1 MDCFSELH
9 ILIRNASQEH
19 FAYVPI
25 DPPTEILKK
34 IPRGIPQFLD
44 NTAVSRELRAAYIQ
58 HYISKILTY
67 RIFYPFIFTLG
78 QIDKEDTASQILSTD
93 TTPSS
98 VHHEPEWRQQTLKA
112 VYSTSDA
119 TKAINTVVGTV
130 QDEIMDHIKHFADPH
145 HLDDLILRLRRIIEL
160 AAETWRH
167 ARIERLVIVATMPSI
182 YDVRD
187 DEWEEYTCGR
197 RIDYREA
204 SDSDSD
210 VLLGLFPH
218 IYREAAIE
226 NFGHDTEKLNPCVYS
241 RGMVLLSNSPSVLAR
256 INELAGKNHLP

>member
-1 MDCFSELH
+1 MDCFGELH

-25 DPPTEILKK
+25 DPPSEILKK
-34 IPRGIPQFLD
+34 IPPGIPRFLD

-67 RIFYPFIFTLG
+67 RIFYPFVFTLG
-78 QIDKEDTASQILSTD
+78 QIDNDIAFQILSKD
-93 TTPSS
+93 IRHSS
-98 VHHEPEWRQQTLKA
+98 VRQEADRIQQTLEA
-112 VYSTSDA
+112 AYSTSDA

-130 QDEIMDHIKHFADPH
+130 QNEIMDHIKHFADPY
-145 HLDDLILRLRRIIEL
+145 HLDDLIPCLQRIIKL

-167 ARIERLVIVATMPSI
+167 VRIERLVIVATMPSI

-187 DEWEEYTCGR
+187 NEWEEYTCGR
-197 RIDYREA
+197 RVDYREA

-241 RGMVLLSNSPSVLAR
+241 RGMVLLSDSPSVVAR